1 MGKIDQLTN
10 EYMSDK
16 ARFADVFNYFV
27 YDGRQVLVPEYLHE
41 LSTVE
46 QVFPY
51 GKDGK
56 THEVQRFRDVL
67 KNVCVMTDEQDR
79 TYVLL
84 GIENQSYIHYAAP
97 VKDMLYDAMNYVR
110 QAERIASA
118 HRKRKDSTTSSEF
131 LSGFNKDDRL
141 RPVITL
147 MIYWSDKE
155 WDGKLSLHE
164 IIDFPDEKLKSFIPD
179 YRVNL
184 LSPSRIDDF
193 AKFRTE
199 ISEVFRFIKCSGDKS
214 ALTALLNGNAEFRQ
228 LDRASAEVINVVTG
242 LNFEFAMEGG
252 KVDVCKAIEQ
262 IKETAMAEG
271 EKKGFAQGEQHG
283 FAQGEKQGFDRGDKH
298 GEEKGILNS
307 IRNLMDTMSWTAQT
321 AMDALKIPEADR
333 AGYLAKL

>member
-27 YDGRQVLVPEYLHE
+27 YDGRQVLIPEYLHE

-67 KNVCVMTDEQDR
+67 KNACVMTDEQER

-97 VKDMLYDAMNYVR
+97 VKDMLYDAMNYTR
-110 QAERIASA
+110 QAERISSA
-118 HRKRKDSTTSSEF
+118 HRKRKDMATSSEF

-147 MIYWSDKE
+147 MIIGSV
-155 WDGKLSLHE
+155 LSFHCM
-164 IIDFPDEKLKSFIPD
+164 KSLI
-179 YRVNL
+179 
-184 LSPSRIDDF
+184 
-193 AKFRTE
+193 FRMK
-199 ISEVFRFIKCSGDKS
+199 R
-214 ALTALLNGNAEFRQ
+214 
-228 LDRASAEVINVVTG
+228 
-242 LNFEFAMEGG
+242 
-252 KVDVCKAIEQ
+252 
-262 IKETAMAEG
+262 
-271 EKKGFAQGEQHG
+271 
-283 FAQGEKQGFDRGDKH
+283 
-298 GEEKGILNS
+298 
-307 IRNLMDTMSWTAQT
+307 
-321 AMDALKIPEADR
+321 
-333 AGYLAKL
+333 

>member
-1 MGKIDQLTN
+1 MGKIDQITN
-10 EYMSDK
+10 EYMKDK
-16 ARFADVFNYFV
+16 SRFSDVFNYFM
-27 YDGRQVLVPEYLHE
+27 YGGRQVLLPEHLHE

-67 KNVCVMTDEQDR
+67 KNACVMTDEQER

-97 VKDMLYDAMNYVR
+97 VKDMLYDAMNYAR
-110 QAERIASA
+110 QAERIASV

-141 RPVITL
+141 RPIITL

-164 IIDFPDEKLKSFIPD
+164 IIDFPDEKIKSFIPD
-179 YRVNL
+179 YWVNL

-199 ISEVFRFIKCSGDKS
+199 ISEVFQFIKCSGDKS
-214 ALTALLNGNAEFRQ
+214 ALTALLDGNAEYRQ

-242 LNFEFAMEGG
+242 LDFEFTVEGG

-271 EKKGFAQGEQHG
+271 EKKGFAQGE
-283 FAQGEKQGFDRGDKH
+283 KQDKGNRYGRGRK
-298 GEEKGILNS
+298 EGI
-307 IRNLMDTMSWTAQT
+307 
-321 AMDALKIPEADR
+321 R
-333 AGYLAKL
+333 AGRKARIRAGRKAGI

>member
-27 YDGRQVLVPEYLHE
+27 YDGRQVLIPEHLQE

-56 THEVQRFRDVL
+56 TQELQRFRDVL
-67 KNVCVMTDEQDR
+67 KNAGVMTDEQER

-97 VKDMLYDAMNYVR
+97 V
-110 QAERIASA
+110 
-118 HRKRKDSTTSSEF
+118 KDSTTSSEF

-147 MIYWSDKE
+147 MIYWSDEE

-164 IIDFPDEKLKSFIPD
+164 IIDFSDDKLKSFVPD

-184 LSPSRIDDF
+184 LSPFGIDDF
-193 AKFRTE
+193 AKFRTVL
-199 ISEVFRFIKCSGDKS
+199 SQVFQYIKYSGDLET
-214 ALTALLNGNAEFRQ
+214 LTALLAGDAEFRH
-228 LDRASAEVINVVTG
+228 LDRMSAEVINVVTG
-242 LNFEFAMEGG
+242 SNLEFKNEGG
-252 KVDVCKAIEQ
+252 EVDVCKAIEQ
-262 IKETAMAEG
+262 IRENAMTEG
-271 EKKGFAQGEQHG
+271 A
-283 FAQGEKQGFDRGDKH
+283 KQGAKY

-307 IRNLMDTMSWTAQT
+307 IRNLMETTSWTAQA

>member
-27 YDGRQVLVPEYLHE
+27 YDGRQVLIPEYLHE

-67 KNVCVMTDEQDR
+67 KNACVMTDEQER
-79 TYVLL
+79 TYILL
-84 GIENQSYIHYAAP
+84 G
-97 VKDMLYDAMNYVR
+97 
-110 QAERIASA
+110 
-118 HRKRKDSTTSSEF
+118 
-131 LSGFNKDDRL
+131 
-141 RPVITL
+141 
-147 MIYWSDKE
+147 
-155 WDGKLSLHE
+155 
-164 IIDFPDEKLKSFIPD
+164 
-179 YRVNL
+179 
-184 LSPSRIDDF
+184 
-193 AKFRTE
+193 
-199 ISEVFRFIKCSGDKS
+199 
-214 ALTALLNGNAEFRQ
+214 
-228 LDRASAEVINVVTG
+228 
-242 LNFEFAMEGG
+242 MEGE

-262 IKETAMAEG
+262 IRKEAIE
-271 EKKGFAQGEQHG
+271 E
-283 FAQGEKQGFDRGDKH
+283 GDKH

-307 IRNLMDTMSWTAQT
+307 IRNLMETTSWTAQA

>member
-27 YDGRQVLVPEYLHE
+27 YDGRQVLIPEYLHE

-56 THEVQRFRDVL
+56 FQKAQRFRDVL
-67 KNVCVMTDEQDR
+67 KNACVMTDEQER

-97 VKDMLYDAMNYVR
+97 VKDMLYDAMNYTR
-110 QAERIASA
+110 QAESISSA
-118 HRKRKDSTTSSEF
+118 HRKRKDMATSSEF

-147 MIYWSDKE
+147 MIYWSDEK

-164 IIDFPDEKLKSFIPD
+164 IIDFSDEWLKPFVPD

-184 LSPSRIDDF
+184 LSPSSIDDF

-199 ISEVFRFIKCSGDKS
+199 LSEVFEFIKCSGDKA
-214 ALTALLNGNAEFRQ
+214 ALTALLDDNAEFRQ
-228 LDRASAEVINVVTG
+228 LDRASAEVINEVTG
-242 LNFEFAMEGG
+242 LNLDFTMEGE

-262 IKETAMAEG
+262 IRKEAIE
-271 EKKGFAQGEQHG
+271 E
-283 FAQGEKQGFDRGDKH
+283 GDKH

-307 IRNLMDTMSWTAQT
+307 IRNLMETTSWTAQA

>member
-1 MGKIDQLTN
+1 MGKIDQITN
-10 EYMSDK
+10 EYMKDK
-16 ARFADVFNYFV
+16 SRFSDVFNYFM
-27 YDGRQVLVPEYLHE
+27 YGGRQVLLPEHLHE

-67 KNVCVMTDEQDR
+67 KNACVMTDEQER

-97 VKDMLYDAMNYVR
+97 VKDMLYDAMNYAR
-110 QAERIASA
+110 QAERIASV

-141 RPVITL
+141 RPIITL

-164 IIDFPDEKLKSFIPD
+164 IIDFPDEKIKSFIPD
-179 YRVNL
+179 YWVNL

-199 ISEVFRFIKCSGDKS
+199 LGEVFEFIKCSGDKA
-214 ALTALLNGNAEFRQ
+214 ALSTLLNDNAEFRQ
-228 LDRASAEVINVVTG
+228 LDRASAEVINEVTG
-242 LNFEFAMEGG
+242 LNLDFTMEGE

-262 IKETAMAEG
+262 IRKEAIE
-271 EKKGFAQGEQHG
+271 E
-283 FAQGEKQGFDRGDKH
+283 GDKH

-307 IRNLMDTMSWTAQT
+307 IRNLMETTSWTAQA

>member
-27 YDGRQVLVPEYLHE
+27 YDGRQVLIPEYLHE

-56 THEVQRFRDVL
+56 FQKAQRFRDVL
-67 KNVCVMTDEQDR
+67 KNACVMTDEQER

-97 VKDMLYDAMNYVR
+97 VKDMLYDAMNYTR
-110 QAERIASA
+110 QAESISSA
-118 HRKRKDSTTSSEF
+118 HRKRKDMATPSEF

-141 RPVITL
+141 RPIITL
-147 MIYWSDKE
+147 MIYWSDEE

-164 IIDFPDEKLKSFIPD
+164 IIDFSDERLRPFVPD

-184 LSPSRIDDF
+184 LSPSSIVDF
-193 AKFRTE
+193 AQFRTE
-199 ISEVFRFIKCSGDKS
+199 LGEVFEFIKCSGDKT
-214 ALTALLNGNAEFRQ
+214 ALTTLLNDNAEFRQ
-228 LDRASAEVINVVTG
+228 LDRASAEVINEVTG
-242 LNFEFAMEGG
+242 LNLDFTMEGE

-262 IKETAMAEG
+262 IRKEAIE
-271 EKKGFAQGEQHG
+271 E
-283 FAQGEKQGFDRGDKH
+283 GDKH

-307 IRNLMDTMSWTAQT
+307 IRNLMETTSWTAQA

>member
-1 MGKIDQLTN
+1 MGKIDQITN
-10 EYMSDK
+10 EYMKDK
-16 ARFADVFNYFV
+16 SRFSDVFNYFM
-27 YDGRQVLVPEYLHE
+27 YGGRQVLLPEHLHE

-67 KNVCVMTDEQDR
+67 KNACVMTDEQER

-97 VKDMLYDAMNYVR
+97 VKDMLYDAMNYAR

-141 RPVITL
+141 RPIITL

-164 IIDFPDEKLKSFIPD
+164 IIDFPDEKIKSFIPD
-179 YRVNL
+179 YWVNL

-199 ISEVFRFIKCSGDKS
+199 ISEVFQFIKCSGDKS
-214 ALTALLNGNAEFRQ
+214 ALTALLDGNAEYRQ

-242 LNFEFAMEGG
+242 LDFKFTVEGG

-271 EKKGFAQGEQHG
+271 EKKGF
-283 FAQGEKQGFDRGDKH
+283 DRGDKH

-307 IRNLMDTMSWTAQT
+307 IRNLMETMSWTAQA

-333 AGYLAKL
+333 ADYLAKL

>member
-1 MGKIDQLTN
+1 
-10 EYMSDK
+10 
-16 ARFADVFNYFV
+16 
-27 YDGRQVLVPEYLHE
+27 
-41 LSTVE
+41 
-46 QVFPY
+46 
-51 GKDGK
+51 
-56 THEVQRFRDVL
+56 VQRFRDVL

-97 VKDMLYDAMNYVR
+97 VKDMLYDAMNYAR

-199 ISEVFRFIKCSGDKS
+199 LGEVFEFIKCSGDKA
-214 ALTALLNGNAEFRQ
+214 ALSTLLNDNAEFRQ
-228 LDRASAEVINVVTG
+228 LDRVSAEVINEVTG
-242 LNFEFAMEGG
+242 LNLDFTMEGG
-252 KVDVCKAIEQ
+252 KVDLCKAIEQ

-271 EKKGFAQGEQHG
+271 EKQGFAQGEKHG

>member
-27 YDGRQVLVPEYLHE
+27 YDGRQVLSPEYLHE

-56 THEVQRFRDVL
+56 FQKAQRFRDVL
-67 KNVCVMTDEQDR
+67 KNACVMTDEQER
-79 TYVLL
+79 TYILL

-97 VKDMLYDAMNYVR
+97 VKDMLYDAMNYTR
-110 QAERIASA
+110 QAESISSA
-118 HRKRKDSTTSSEF
+118 HRKRKDMATPSEF

-164 IIDFPDEKLKSFIPD
+164 IIDFSDEGLKPFVPD

-184 LSPSRIDDF
+184 LSPS
-193 AKFRTE
+193 
-199 ISEVFRFIKCSGDKS
+199 S
-214 ALTALLNGNAEFRQ
+214 TALFKWLHFLLMSPRLPFQRDQYHPGSISN
-228 LDRASAEVINVVTG
+228 D
-242 LNFEFAMEGG
+242 
-252 KVDVCKAIEQ
+252 
-262 IKETAMAEG
+262 
-271 EKKGFAQGEQHG
+271 
-283 FAQGEKQGFDRGDKH
+283 
-298 GEEKGILNS
+298 IL
-307 IRNLMDTMSWTAQT
+307 LVPD
-321 AMDALKIPEADR
+321 
-333 AGYLAKL
+333 

>member
-27 YDGRQVLVPEYLHE
+27 YDGRQVLIPEHLQE

-56 THEVQRFRDVL
+56 TQELQRFRDVL
-67 KNVCVMTDEQDR
+67 KNACVMTDEQER

-97 VKDMLYDAMNYVR
+97 VKDMLYDAMNFTALLAGD
-110 QAERIASA
+110 AEFRHLDRMSA
-118 HRKRKDSTTSSEF
+118 E
-131 LSGFNKDDRL
+131 DDRL

-147 MIYWSDKE
+147 MIYWSDEE

-164 IIDFPDEKLKSFIPD
+164 IIDFSDDKLKSFVPD

-184 LSPSRIDDF
+184 LSPFGIDDF
-193 AKFRTE
+193 AKFRTVL
-199 ISEVFRFIKCSGDKS
+199 SQVFQYIKYSGDLET
-214 ALTALLNGNAEFRQ
+214 LTALLAGDAEFRH
-228 LDRASAEVINVVTG
+228 LDRMSAEVINVVTG
-242 LNFEFAMEGG
+242 SNLEFKNEGG
-252 KVDVCKAIEQ
+252 EVDVCKAIEQ
-262 IKETAMAEG
+262 IRENAMTEG
-271 EKKGFAQGEQHG
+271 A
-283 FAQGEKQGFDRGDKH
+283 KQGAKY

-307 IRNLMDTMSWTAQT
+307 IRNLMETTSWTAQA

>member
-27 YDGRQVLVPEYLHE
+27 YDGRQVLSPEYLHE

-56 THEVQRFRDVL
+56 FQKAQRFRDVL
-67 KNVCVMTDEQDR
+67 KNACVMTDEQER
-79 TYVLL
+79 TYILL
-84 GIENQSYIHYAAP
+84 GLENQSYIHYAAP
-97 VKDMLYDAMNYVR
+97 VKDMLYDAMNYTR
-110 QAERIASA
+110 QAESISSV
-118 HRKRKDSTTSSEF
+118 HRKRKDMATSSEF

-164 IIDFPDEKLKSFIPD
+164 IIDFSDERLKPFVPD

-184 LSPSRIDDF
+184 LSPSSIDDF
-193 AKFRTE
+193 AQFRTE
-199 ISEVFRFIKCSGDKS
+199 LGEVFEFIKCSGDKA
-214 ALTALLNGNAEFRQ
+214 ALTTLLNDNAEFRQ
-228 LDRASAEVINVVTG
+228 LDRASAEVINEVTG
-242 LNFEFAMEGG
+242 LNLDFTMEGE

-262 IKETAMAEG
+262 IRKEAIE
-271 EKKGFAQGEQHG
+271 E
-283 FAQGEKQGFDRGDKH
+283 GDKY

-307 IRNLMDTMSWTAQT
+307 IRNLMETTSWTAQA